1 MDNTRGITDRGRV
14 LESADRISHMLALH
28 NLACRRGLRTVFRD
42 ISLTAP
48 AGCLMQITGVNGSG
62 KSSLLRCIAG
72 LLPVTEGHIAW
83 QGGNIATD
91 RAEHQ
96 QRLHYI
102 GHLDAL
108 KPELTV
114 SEMIAYWRALRPL
127 DNARPDGEDWFGLRP
142 LMDKPIR
149 YLSAGQKRRLSL
161 SRLLQGRALLWLLDE
176 PANALDADG
185 QRSLARALRWHC
197 DQGGIALAV
206 THHPLSIAPTHD
218 FAMPEKAAKKGMAL

>member
-1 MDNTRGITDRGRV
+1 
-14 LESADRISHMLALH
+14 MLSLH
-28 NLACRRGLRTVFRD
+28 NLTCRRGLRTVFKD
-42 ISLTAP
+42 VSLTAP
-48 AGCLMQITGVNGSG
+48 AGSLTQITGVNGSG

-72 LLPVTEGHIAW
+72 LLPASTGHIAW
-83 QGGNIATD
+83 QEADIADD
-91 RAEHQ
+91 RAQHQ

-114 SEMIAYWRALRPL
+114 REMIAYWRALRPM
-127 DNARPDGEDWFGLRP
+127 DAPTPHEDDIFGLAH

-161 SRLLQGRALLWLLDE
+161 SRLLQGHASLWLLDE
-176 PANALDADG
+176 PSNALDTDG
-185 QRSLARALRWHC
+185 QERLARALRWHI

-206 THHPLSIAPTHD
+206 THHPLALAPTHRY
-218 FAMPEKAAKKGMAL
+218 AMPEKTQKKDVAA